1 MRTRTTRTT
10 RCAAALSAAGAVL
23 VLTGGCTSAP
33 AEEAV
38 ETLPEVTLQTFD
50 APGRQAGEQQ
60 GEVYLPEVEGPAVVN
75 LWASWCTPCR
85 EELPVAEQ
93 FAQDHGDRVRVLGV
107 NYLESQ
113 PEEARSL
120 AEESG
125 LTFQLLQDPDG
136 ELDGASPFPTLQ
148 GLPFWAFVDA
158 DGRVVHRE
166 FVVVESEQQLVDLAE
181 EHLGVRL

>member
-1 MRTRTTRTT
+1 MRRRTTRV
-10 RCAAALSAAGAVL
+10 AAALSAAGAVVAL
-23 VLTGGCTSAP
+23 AGGCTSATT
-33 AEEAV
+33 EDEV

-60 GEVYLPEVEGPAVVN
+60 GEVYLPDVEGPAVVN
-75 LWASWCTPCR
+75 LFASWCGPCR
-85 EELPVAEQ
+85 EELPLVEQ
-93 FAQDHGDRVRVLGV
+93 FAQDHGDQVRVLGID
-107 NYLESQ
+107 YLDPQTEK
-113 PEEARSL
+113 ARTL
-120 AEESG
+120 AEDSG

-166 FVVVESEQQLVDLAE
+166 FVIIESEQQLVDLAE